1 MQAERYSNSEQN
13 KMTRVRMKVRA
24 NADHS
29 TLPSR
34 RECSIENSQE
44 LALQLQRQK
53 KSTFNYSGGKYGND
67 RSKSAV
73 ICNNLNLYVKNL
85 FDEGHSFVA

>member
-44 LALQLQRQK
+44 LAFQLQRQK
-53 KSTFNYSGGKYGND
+53 KPRLITLEANTVMIGVKVQS
-67 RSKSAV
+67 SA
-73 ICNNLNLYVKNL
+73 II
-85 FDEGHSFVA
+85 